1 TLAGLGHG
9 NRDIADMLSVT
20 TRTVEL
26 RLSGAYKKLRISGR
40 AELREMVRSMEG
52 YDTDVA

>member
-1 TLAGLGHG
+1 
-9 NRDIADMLSVT
+9 MLSVT

-40 AELREMVRSMEG
+40 RAELRELVRSTEG